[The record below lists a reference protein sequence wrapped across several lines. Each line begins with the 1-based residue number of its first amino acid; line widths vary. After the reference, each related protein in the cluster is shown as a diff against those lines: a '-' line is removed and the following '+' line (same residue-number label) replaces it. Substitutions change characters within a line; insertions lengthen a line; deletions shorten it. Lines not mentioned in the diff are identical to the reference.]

1 MPTEV
6 DDLGMPPSQVPI
18 AERTPV
24 ARELHGE
31 TVVDPYSW
39 MRERDSKRVGEHLR
53 AENEHTEA
61 TLAPLSTLRES
72 LYQEIRS
79 RIQETD
85 LSVPARK
92 GDYWYLTRVEKGQ
105 QYPISCRRHGSIDGP
120 EEVLLDGN
128 LLAGDSEYF
137 AFGLFEVS
145 PDHQVAAYS
154 TDYTG
159 AEEYTLR
166 FRSLASGSDLAD
178 EIPHTYYGGAWSKD
192 AGTFFYTR
200 PDHALRPHQ
209 LWRHR
214 VGTDTRED
222 VLVFQEDDE
231 RFFLEIES
239 SRSEE
244 LLLLTLQSQTTSEG
258 WLLEAAN
265 PQGAFRCIRPREA
278 GVEYWAEH
286 QRSDDGDR
294 LVILSTLDAP
304 NGRILQAPLSSP
316 DDWQEILPHRAD
328 VKLDGLDAFQAH
340 LVVWCRRDGVSS
352 ILVLPGGGR
361 PPEELLFEEEVRT
374 VDAGSNLEYASQSL
388 RFEYESLVT
397 PSSVYD
403 HDLATGARTLLKQ
416 QPVLG
421 GYQIADW
428 ESVREW
434 ATAGDGTGIPISLV
448 RRKGAPQDGSAA
460 LVLYGYGAYEA
471 NSDPWF
477 SAGRLSL
484 LERGVTFAI
493 AHVRGGGELGRHWYE
508 SGKLANKTN
517 SFDDLNAC
525 AEHLVAQGY
534 TSTDRLAARGGS
546 AGGLLVGAAM
556 NRRPDLYRAVVA
568 EVPFVDV
575 VNTMLDETLPLTV
588 TEWEEWGNPRI
599 PEHYAWLRAYA
610 PYENIQACAYPRV
623 LVTAGLND
631 PRVQYWEPAK
641 WVAAL
646 RDQTTGPEPI
656 LLKTEMGA
664 GHGGPSGRYD
674 AWRDEALVLAFLLDA
689 LGVTPGAVHATP
701 G

>member
-1 MPTEV
+1 MSRV
-6 DDLGMPPSQVPI
+6 
-18 AERTPV
+18 AAPV
-24 ARELHGE
+24 ADREPVSRELHGE
-31 TVVDPYSW
+31 TVVDPYAW
-39 MRERDSKRVGEHLR
+39 MRERESQRVLAHLR
-53 AENEHTEA
+53 AENEHTGA
-61 TLAPLSTLRES
+61 TLAHLSELREKV
-72 LYQEIRS
+72 YQEIKS

-92 GDYWYLTRVEKGQ
+92 GGYWYLTRTEEGR
-105 QYPISCRRHGSIDGP
+105 QYPLSCRRSGAIDGP

-145 PDHQVAAYS
+145 PDHAIAAYS

-166 FRSLASGSDLAD
+166 FRDLASGDDLPD
-178 EIPHTYYGGAWSKD
+178 EIPRTYYGGAWSKD
-192 AGTFFYTR
+192 ARTFFYTR
-200 PDHALRPHQ
+200 PDDAMRPHQ

-214 VGTDTRED
+214 MGTDTATD
-222 VLVFQEDDE
+222 ALVFQEDDE
-231 RFFLEIES
+231 RFFLEIDS
-239 SRSEE
+239 SRSED
-244 LLLLTLQSQTTSEG
+244 LLFLTLQSQTTSEG
-258 WLLEAAN
+258 WLLEAAD
-265 PQGAFRCIRPREA
+265 PQAAFRCIRPREA

-286 QRSDDGDR
+286 QRGDGGGR
-294 LVILSTLDAP
+294 LVILATLDAP
-304 NGRILQAPLSSP
+304 NGRILEAPVSSP
-316 DDWQEILPHRAD
+316 GEWQEMLPHRAD
-328 VKLDGLDAFQAH
+328 VKLDGLDAFADH
-340 LVVWCRRDGVSS
+340 LVVWCRRDATSGIV
-352 ILVLPGGGR
+352 VLPGRGR
-361 PPEELLFEEEVRT
+361 PPEELSFDEDVRT
-374 VDAGSNLEYASQSL
+374 VDAGSNLEYDTHSL

-397 PSSVYD
+397 PTSVYD
-403 HDLATGARTLLKQ
+403 HDLETGERTLLKQ

-421 GYQIADW
+421 GYRISDW

-434 ATAGDGTGIPISLV
+434 ATAGDGTRIPISLV
-448 RRKGAPQDGSAA
+448 HREGTARDGSAP

-508 SGKLANKTN
+508 AGKLAHKTN

-546 AGGLLVGAAM
+546 AGGLLVAAAM

-575 VNTMLDETLPLTV
+575 VNTMLDESLPLTI
-588 TEWEEWGNPRI
+588 TEWEEWGNPRV
-599 PEHYAWLRAYA
+599 PEQYDWLRAYA
-610 PYENIQACAYPRV
+610 PYETIRACAYPRV

-646 RDQTTGPEPI
+646 REQTTGREPI

-674 AWRDEALVLAFLLDA
+674 AWRDEALILAFLLDA
-689 LGVTPGAVHATP
+689 FGLSRREADATA

>member
-1 MPTEV
+1 MSR
-6 DDLGMPPSQVPI
+6 SQ
-18 AERTPV
+18 APV
-24 ARELHGE
+24 ADREPVRRELHGE
-31 TVVDPYSW
+31 TVVDPYAW
-39 MRERDSKRVGEHLR
+39 MRQRQSERVLAHLR

-61 TLAPLSTLRES
+61 ALAHLAELRETVFR
-72 LYQEIRS
+72 EIKS

-85 LSVPARK
+85 LTVPARK
-92 GDYWYLTRVEKGQ
+92 GDYWYLTRTEEGQ
-105 QYPISCRRHGSIDGP
+105 QYPICCRRSGAVDGP

-128 LLAGDSEYF
+128 VLAGDSEYF
-137 AFGLFEVS
+137 AFGLFDVS
-145 PDHQVAAYS
+145 PDHAVAAYS

-166 FRSLASGSDLAD
+166 FRDLASREDLPD
-178 EIPHTYYGGAWSKD
+178 EIPRTYYSGAWSKD
-192 AGTFFYTR
+192 ASTFFYTR
-200 PDHALRPHQ
+200 PDDAMRPHQ

-214 VGTDTRED
+214 VGTDASAD

-231 RFFLEIES
+231 RFFLEIDS
-239 SRSEE
+239 SRSED
-244 LLLLTLQSQTTSEG
+244 LLFITLQSQTTSEG
-258 WLLEAAN
+258 WILEAAD
-265 PQGAFRCIRPREA
+265 PEGAFRCIRPREA
-278 GVEYWAEH
+278 GVEYWVEH
-286 QRSDDGDR
+286 QRGDNGGR
-294 LVILSTLDAP
+294 LVILATEGAP
-304 NGRILQAPLSSP
+304 NGRILEAPVSSP
-316 DDWQEILPHRAD
+316 GDWQEILAHRPD
-328 VKLDGLDAFQAH
+328 VKLDGLDAFRDH
-340 LVVWCRRDGVSS
+340 LVVWCRRDGMSS
-352 ILVLPGGGR
+352 ILVLRRHGR
-361 PPEELLFEEEVRT
+361 PPEELSFEEDVRT
-374 VDAGSNLEYASQSL
+374 VDAGSNLEYDTGTL

-403 HDLATGARTLLKQ
+403 HDLETGERTLLKR

-421 GYQIADW
+421 GYRTSDW

-434 ATAGDGTGIPISLV
+434 ATVGDGTRVPISLV
-448 RRKGAPQDGSAA
+448 HRKGAPRDGSAP

-508 SGKLANKTN
+508 EGKLANKTN

-525 AEHLVAQGY
+525 AEHLVARGY
-534 TSTDRLAARGGS
+534 TSTARLAVRGGS

-575 VNTMLDETLPLTV
+575 VNTMLDESLPLTI

-610 PYENIQACAYPRV
+610 PYENIETCPYPRL

-631 PRVQYWEPAK
+631 PRVQCWEPAK

-646 RDQTTGPEPI
+646 REQTTGSEPI

-689 LGVTPGAVHATP
+689 FGLGTRDVRATP
-701 G
+701 GESAALPG

>member
-1 MPTEV
+1 MPR
-6 DDLGMPPSQVPI
+6 PQAPVPHQ
-18 AERTPV
+18 ELV

-31 TVVDPYSW
+31 TVVDPYAW
-39 MRERDSKRVGEHLR
+39 MRERKSERVLSHLQ
-53 AENEHTEA
+53 AENDYTDAE
-61 TLAPLSTLRES
+61 LAHLAGLRETIF
-72 LYQEIRS
+72 QEIKS
-79 RIQETD
+79 RVQETD

-92 GDYWYLTRVEKGQ
+92 GDYWYLTRTEEGK
-105 QYPISCRRHGSIDGP
+105 QYPISCRRRGAIDGP

-128 LLAGDSEYF
+128 LIAGDSEYF

-145 PDHQVAAYS
+145 PDDGVAAYS

-166 FRSLASGSDLAD
+166 FRDLETKADLRD
-178 EIPHTYYGGAWSKD
+178 EIPRTYYGGAWSKD
-192 AGTFFYTR
+192 ATFFFYTR
-200 PDHALRPHQ
+200 PDDAMRPHQ

-214 VGTDTRED
+214 IGTAADDD

-231 RFFLEIES
+231 RFFLDIDS
-239 SRSEE
+239 SRSEDW
-244 LLLLTLQSQTTSEG
+244 LFMTLQSQTTSES
-258 WLLEAAN
+258 WMLEAVEPEAE
-265 PQGAFRCIRPREA
+265 FRCIRPRQP
-278 GVEYWAEH
+278 GVEYWVEH
-286 QRSDDGDR
+286 QRSEGGENGDTGGR
-294 LVILSTLDAP
+294 LVLLSTLDAP
-304 NGRILQAPLSSP
+304 NGRILQAPVSEP
-316 DDWQEILPHRAD
+316 GAWKEVLPHRSD
-328 VKLDGLDAFQAH
+328 VKLDGLDAFRDH
-340 LVVWCRRDGVSS
+340 LVVWCRTDGMSGVK
-352 ILVLPGGGR
+352 VLPREGEPR
-361 PPEELLFEEEVRT
+361 DLAFDEPVRT
-374 VDAGSNLEYASQSL
+374 VDAGSNLEYDTGTL

-403 HDLATGARTLLKQ
+403 HDLDSDQRTLLKR

-421 GYQIADW
+421 SYETDDW

-434 ATAGDGTGIPISLV
+434 ATASDGTRVPISLV
-448 RRKGAPQDGSAA
+448 RRRGATGIAP
-460 LVLYGYGAYEA
+460 LLLYGYGAYEA

-493 AHVRGGGELGRHWYE
+493 AHARGGGELGRHWYE
-508 SGKLANKTN
+508 QGKLANKKNT
-517 SFDDLNAC
+517 FDDFNAC
-525 AEHLVAQGY
+525 AEHLVQAGY
-534 TSTDRLAARGGS
+534 TKPEVLAARGGS

-588 TEWEEWGNPRI
+588 TEWEEWGNPKTA
-599 PEHYAWLRAYA
+599 EHYRWLREYA
-610 PYENIQACAYPRV
+610 PYENILACAYPR
-623 LVTAGLND
+623 LLATAGLND

-646 RDQTTGPEPI
+646 RDTTTGSEPI

-689 LGVTPGAVHATP
+689 FGLQ
-701 G
+701 

>member
-1 MPTEV
+1 MSRV
-6 DDLGMPPSQVPI
+6 
-18 AERTPV
+18 AAPV
-24 ARELHGE
+24 ADREPVSRELHGE
-31 TVVDPYSW
+31 TVVDPYAW
-39 MRERDSKRVGEHLR
+39 MRERESQRVLAHLR
-53 AENEHTEA
+53 AENEHTGA
-61 TLAPLSTLRES
+61 TLAHLCELQEKV
-72 LYQEIRS
+72 YQEIKS

-92 GDYWYLTRVEKGQ
+92 GDYWYLTRTEEGQ
-105 QYPISCRRHGSIDGP
+105 QYPLSCRRSGAIDGP

-145 PDHQVAAYS
+145 PDHAIAAYS

-166 FRSLASGSDLAD
+166 FRDLASGDDLPD
-178 EIPHTYYGGAWSKD
+178 EIPRTYYGGAWSKD
-192 AGTFFYTR
+192 ARTFFYTR
-200 PDHALRPHQ
+200 PDDAMRPHQ

-214 VGTDTRED
+214 MGTDTATD

-231 RFFLEIES
+231 RFFLEIDS
-239 SRSEE
+239 SRSED
-244 LLLLTLQSQTTSEG
+244 LLFITLQSQTTSEG
-258 WLLEAAN
+258 WFLEATN
-265 PQGAFRCIRPREA
+265 PEGAFRCIRPREA

-286 QRSDDGDR
+286 QRGDSGGR
-294 LVILSTLDAP
+294 LVILATLDAP
-304 NGRILQAPLSSP
+304 NGRILEAPVSSP
-316 DDWQEILPHRAD
+316 GDWQEMLPHRAD
-328 VKLDGLDAFQAH
+328 VKLDGLEAFADH
-340 LVVWCRRDGVSS
+340 LVVWCRRDATSGVV
-352 ILVLPGGGR
+352 VLPRRER
-361 PPEELLFEEEVRT
+361 PPEELSFDEDVRT
-374 VDAGSNLEYASQSL
+374 VDAGSNLEYDTHSL

-397 PSSVYD
+397 PTSVYD
-403 HDLATGARTLLKQ
+403 HDLETGERTLLKQ

-421 GYQIADW
+421 GYRASDW

-434 ATAGDGTGIPISLV
+434 ATAGDGTRIPISLV
-448 RRKGAPQDGSAA
+448 HREGTARDSSAP

-484 LERGVTFAI
+484 LERGVTFAV

-508 SGKLANKTN
+508 AGKLAHKTN

-525 AEHLVAQGY
+525 AEHLVTQGY

-546 AGGLLVGAAM
+546 AGGLLVAAAM

-575 VNTMLDETLPLTV
+575 VNTMLDESLPLTV

-599 PEHYAWLRAYA
+599 PEHYEWLRAYA
-610 PYENIQACAYPRV
+610 PYENIRACDYPRV
-623 LVTAGLND
+623 FVTAGLND

-646 RDQTTGPEPI
+646 REQTTGREAI

-674 AWRDEALVLAFLLDA
+674 AWRDEALILTFLLDA
-689 LGVTPGAVHATP
+689 FGLATRDAHAAPG
-701 G
+701 

>member
-1 MPTEV
+1 M
-6 DDLGMPPSQVPI
+6 SRAQ
-18 AERTPV
+18 APV
-24 ARELHGE
+24 ADREPVSRELHGE
-31 TVVDPYSW
+31 AVVDPYAW
-39 MRERDSKRVGEHLR
+39 MRDRESPRVLAHLH
-53 AENEHTEA
+53 AENEHTGA
-61 TLAPLSTLRES
+61 ALAHLAELRES
-72 LYQEIRS
+72 VYQEIKS

-92 GDYWYLTRVEKGQ
+92 GDYWYLTRTEEGQ
-105 QYPISCRRHGSIDGP
+105 QYPLSCRRQGASDGP

-128 LLAGDSEYF
+128 VLAGDSEYF

-145 PDHQVAAYS
+145 PDHAIAAYS

-166 FRSLASGSDLAD
+166 FRDLASGDDLPD
-178 EIPHTYYGGAWSKD
+178 EIPRTYYGGAWSKD
-192 AGTFFYTR
+192 ARTFFYTR
-200 PDHALRPHQ
+200 PDPAMRPHQ

-214 VGTDTRED
+214 MGTNVSAD

-231 RFFLEIES
+231 RFFLEIDS
-239 SRSEE
+239 SRSED
-244 LLLLTLQSQTTSEG
+244 LLFLTLQSQTTSEG
-258 WLLEAAN
+258 WLLEAAD
-265 PQGAFRCIRPREA
+265 PQAAFRCIRPREA

-286 QRSDDGDR
+286 QRGDGGGR

-304 NGRILQAPLSSP
+304 NGRILEAPVSSP
-316 DDWQEILPHRAD
+316 GDWQEILPHRTD
-328 VKLDGLDAFQAH
+328 VKLDGLDGFRDH
-340 LVVWCRRDGVSS
+340 LVVWCRRDGMSG
-352 ILVLPGGGR
+352 IIVLPCRGHQ
-361 PPEELLFEEEVRT
+361 PEELSFEEDVRT
-374 VDAGSNLEYASQSL
+374 VDAGSNLEYDTHTL

-397 PSSVYD
+397 PASVYD
-403 HDLATGARTLLKQ
+403 HDLETGERTLLKQ

-421 GYQIADW
+421 GYRVSDW
-428 ESVREW
+428 ESAREW
-434 ATAGDGTGIPISLV
+434 ATARDGTRIPISLV
-448 RRKGAPQDGSAA
+448 HHTDTPRDGSAP
-460 LVLYGYGAYEA
+460 LVLYGYGAYEE

-508 SGKLANKTN
+508 AGKLANKMN

-575 VNTMLDETLPLTV
+575 VNTMLDEGLPLTV
-588 TEWEEWGNPRI
+588 TEWEEWGNPRV
-599 PEHYAWLRAYA
+599 PDHYDWLRAYA
-610 PYENIQACAYPRV
+610 PYENIRACAYPRV

-646 RDQTTGPEPI
+646 REQTTGREPI

-674 AWRDEALVLAFLLDA
+674 AWRDEALILAFLLDA
-689 LGVTPGAVHATP
+689 FGLSRREGHATA

>member
-1 MPTEV
+1 M
-6 DDLGMPPSQVPI
+6 S
-18 AERTPV
+18 RTQAPV
-24 ARELHGE
+24 ADREPVSRELHGE
-31 TVVDPYSW
+31 TIVDPYAW
-39 MRERDSKRVGEHLR
+39 MRERESDRVLAHLR
-53 AENEHTEA
+53 AENEFTEA
-61 TLAPLSTLRES
+61 ALAHLAELRETVF
-72 LYQEIRS
+72 QEIKS
-79 RIQETD
+79 HIQETD

-92 GDYWYLTRVEKGQ
+92 GDYWYLTRTEEGR
-105 QYPISCRRHGSIDGP
+105 QYPISCRRSGAIDGP

-128 LLAGDSEYF
+128 VLAGDSEYF

-145 PDHQVAAYS
+145 PDHESAAYS

-166 FRSLASGSDLAD
+166 FRDLASGDDLPD
-178 EIPHTYYGGAWSKD
+178 EIPRTYYGGAWSKD
-192 AGTFFYTR
+192 SSTFFYTR
-200 PDHALRPHQ
+200 PDDAMRPHQ

-214 VGTDTRED
+214 VGTDASAD

-231 RFFLEIES
+231 RFFLDIDS
-239 SRSEE
+239 SRSED
-244 LLLLTLQSQTTSEG
+244 LLFITLQSRTTGEG
-258 WLLEAAN
+258 WLLEAAD
-265 PQGAFRCIRPREA
+265 PEGTFRCIRPREA
-278 GVEYWAEH
+278 GVEYWVEH
-286 QRSDDGDR
+286 QRGDGGGR
-294 LVILSTLDAP
+294 LVILATEGAP
-304 NGRILQAPLSSP
+304 NGRILEAPVSSP
-316 DDWQEILPHRAD
+316 GDWQEILPHRAD
-328 VKLDGLDAFQAH
+328 VKLDGLDAFRDH

-352 ILVLPGGGR
+352 IIVLPRQGR
-361 PPEELLFEEEVRT
+361 PPEELFFEEAVRT
-374 VDAGSNLEYASQSL
+374 VDAGSNLEYDTQTL

-403 HDLATGARTLLKQ
+403 HDLETGERTLLKQ

-421 GYQIADW
+421 GYRISDW
-428 ESVREW
+428 ESTREW
-434 ATAGDGTGIPISLV
+434 ATARDGTRIPISLV
-448 RRKGAPQDGSAA
+448 YRKGAPRDGSAP

-508 SGKLANKTN
+508 RGRLANKTN

-525 AEHLVAQGY
+525 AEHLVAQSY

-588 TEWEEWGNPRI
+588 TEWEEWGNPRV
-599 PEHYAWLRAYA
+599 PEQYDWLRAYA
-610 PYENIQACAYPRV
+610 PYENIQVCPYPRV

-646 RDQTTGPEPI
+646 REQTTGREPI

-689 LGVTPGAVHATP
+689 FGLGTPGVPPTP

>member
-1 MPTEV
+1 MSRV
-6 DDLGMPPSQVPI
+6 
-18 AERTPV
+18 AAPV
-24 ARELHGE
+24 ADREPVSRELHGE
-31 TVVDPYSW
+31 TVVDPYAW
-39 MRERDSKRVGEHLR
+39 MRERESQRVLAHLR
-53 AENEHTEA
+53 AENQHTGA
-61 TLAPLSTLRES
+61 TLAHLSELREKV
-72 LYQEIRS
+72 YQEIKS

-92 GDYWYLTRVEKGQ
+92 GGYWYLTRTEEGR
-105 QYPISCRRHGSIDGP
+105 QYPLSCRRSGAIDGP

-145 PDHQVAAYS
+145 PDHAIAAYS

-166 FRSLASGSDLAD
+166 FRDLASGDDLPD
-178 EIPHTYYGGAWSKD
+178 EIPRTYYGGAWSKD
-192 AGTFFYTR
+192 ARTFFYTR
-200 PDHALRPHQ
+200 PDDAMRPHQ

-214 VGTDTRED
+214 MGTDTATD
-222 VLVFQEDDE
+222 VLAFQEDDE
-231 RFFLEIES
+231 RFFLEIDS
-239 SRSEE
+239 SRSED
-244 LLLLTLQSQTTSEG
+244 LLFLTLQSQTTSEG
-258 WLLEAAN
+258 WLLEAAD
-265 PQGAFRCIRPREA
+265 PQAAFRCIRPREA

-286 QRSDDGDR
+286 QRGDGGGR
-294 LVILSTLDAP
+294 LVILATLDAP
-304 NGRILQAPLSSP
+304 NGRILEAPVSSP
-316 DDWQEILPHRAD
+316 GDWQEMLPHRAD
-328 VKLDGLDAFQAH
+328 VKLDGLDAFADH
-340 LVVWCRRDGVSS
+340 LVVWCRRDATSGIV
-352 ILVLPGGGR
+352 VLPGRGR
-361 PPEELLFEEEVRT
+361 PPEELSFDEDVRT
-374 VDAGSNLEYASQSL
+374 VDAGSNLEYDTHSL

-397 PSSVYD
+397 PTSVYD
-403 HDLATGARTLLKQ
+403 HDLETGERTLLKQ

-421 GYQIADW
+421 GYRISDW

-434 ATAGDGTGIPISLV
+434 ATAGDGTRIPISLV
-448 RRKGAPQDGSAA
+448 HREGTARDGSAP

-508 SGKLANKTN
+508 AGKLAHKTN

-546 AGGLLVGAAM
+546 AGGLLVAAAM

-575 VNTMLDETLPLTV
+575 VNTMLDESLPLTI
-588 TEWEEWGNPRI
+588 TEWEEWGNPRV
-599 PEHYAWLRAYA
+599 PEQYDWLRAYA
-610 PYENIQACAYPRV
+610 PYETIRACAYPRV

-646 RDQTTGPEPI
+646 REQTTGREPI

-674 AWRDEALVLAFLLDA
+674 AWRDEALILAFLLDA
-689 LGVTPGAVHATP
+689 FGLATRDAHAAPG
-701 G
+701 

>member
-1 MPTEV
+1 MSRAQAPAPDRE
-6 DDLGMPPSQVPI
+6 
-18 AERTPV
+18 PV
-24 ARELHGE
+24 SRELHGE
-31 TVVDPYSW
+31 TVVDPYAW
-39 MRERDSKRVGEHLR
+39 MRERESERVLAHLR
-53 AENEHTEA
+53 AENEHTGA
-61 TLAPLSTLRES
+61 TLAHLSELQETVYRE
-72 LYQEIRS
+72 IKS

-92 GDYWYLTRVEKGQ
+92 GGYWYLTRTEEGR
-105 QYPISCRRHGSIDGP
+105 QYPVSCRRSGAIDGP

-128 LLAGDSEYF
+128 ILAGDSEYF

-145 PDHQVAAYS
+145 PDHAIAAYS
-154 TDYTG
+154 TDYSG

-166 FRSLASGSDLAD
+166 FRDLVSGDDLPD
-178 EIPHTYYGGAWSKD
+178 EIPRTYYGGAWSKD
-192 AGTFFYTR
+192 ARAFFYTR
-200 PDHALRPHQ
+200 PDDAMRPHQ

-214 VGTDTRED
+214 MGTDTSTD

-231 RFFLEIES
+231 RFFLDIDS
-239 SRSEE
+239 SRSED
-244 LLLLTLQSQTTSEG
+244 LLFITLQSQTTSEG
-258 WLLEAAN
+258 WLLESAD
-265 PQGAFRCIRPREA
+265 PEGEFRCIRPRED
-278 GVEYWAEH
+278 GVEYWSEH
-286 QRSDDGDR
+286 QRGDGPGR
-294 LVILSTLDAP
+294 LVILATLDAP
-304 NGRILQAPLSSP
+304 NGRILEAPVSSP
-316 DDWQEILPHRAD
+316 GDWQEILPHRAE
-328 VKLDGLDAFQAH
+328 VKLDGLDAFADH
-340 LVVWCRRDGVSS
+340 LVVWCRRDATSGIV
-352 ILVLPGGGR
+352 VLPRRGR
-361 PPEELLFEEEVRT
+361 PPEELSFDEDVRT
-374 VDAGSNLEYASQSL
+374 VDAGSNLEYDSHSL

-397 PSSVYD
+397 PTSVYD
-403 HDLATGARTLLKQ
+403 HDLETGERTLLKQ

-421 GYQIADW
+421 GYRASDW

-434 ATAGDGTGIPISLV
+434 ATAHDGARIPISLV
-448 RRKGAPQDGSAA
+448 HRKDTPRDASTP

-508 SGKLANKTN
+508 AGKLANKTN

-525 AEHLVAQGY
+525 AEHLVAEGY

-556 NRRPDLYRAVVA
+556 NRRPALYRAVIA

-575 VNTMLDETLPLTV
+575 VNTMLDESLPLTV
-588 TEWEEWGNPRI
+588 TEWEEWGNPRVR
-599 PEHYAWLRAYA
+599 EHYDWLRAYA
-610 PYENIQACAYPRV
+610 PYENIQPCAYPRV
-623 LVTAGLND
+623 FVTAGLND

-646 RDQTTGPEPI
+646 REQTTGREPI

-674 AWRDEALVLAFLLDA
+674 AWRDEALILAFLLDA
-689 LGVTPGAVHATP
+689 FGLATRDANATP
-701 G
+701 A

>member
-1 MPTEV
+1 MSRV
-6 DDLGMPPSQVPI
+6 
-18 AERTPV
+18 AAPV
-24 ARELHGE
+24 ADREPVSRELHGE
-31 TVVDPYSW
+31 TVVDPYAW
-39 MRERDSKRVGEHLR
+39 MRERESQRVLAHLR
-53 AENEHTEA
+53 AENEHTGA
-61 TLAPLSTLRES
+61 TLAHLSELREKV
-72 LYQEIRS
+72 YQEIKS

-92 GDYWYLTRVEKGQ
+92 GGYWYLTRTEEGR
-105 QYPISCRRHGSIDGP
+105 QYPLSCRRSGAIDGP

-145 PDHQVAAYS
+145 PDHAIAAYS

-166 FRSLASGSDLAD
+166 FRDLASGDDLPD

-192 AGTFFYTR
+192 ARTFFYTR
-200 PDHALRPHQ
+200 PDDAMRPHQ

-214 VGTDTRED
+214 MGTDTATD
-222 VLVFQEDDE
+222 ALVFQEDDE
-231 RFFLEIES
+231 RFFLEIDS
-239 SRSEE
+239 SRSED
-244 LLLLTLQSQTTSEG
+244 LLFITLQSQTTSEG
-258 WLLEAAN
+258 WLLEAAD
-265 PQGAFRCIRPREA
+265 PQAAFRCIRPREA

-286 QRSDDGDR
+286 QRGDGGGR
-294 LVILSTLDAP
+294 LVILATLDAP
-304 NGRILQAPLSSP
+304 NGRILEAPVSSP
-316 DDWQEILPHRAD
+316 GDWQEMLPHRAD
-328 VKLDGLDAFQAH
+328 VKLDGLDAFADH
-340 LVVWCRRDGVSS
+340 LVVWCRRDATSGIV
-352 ILVLPGGGR
+352 VLPGRGR
-361 PPEELLFEEEVRT
+361 PPEELSFDEDVRT
-374 VDAGSNLEYASQSL
+374 VDAGSNLEYDTHSL

-397 PSSVYD
+397 PTSVYD
-403 HDLATGARTLLKQ
+403 HDLETGERTLLKQ

-421 GYQIADW
+421 GYRISDW

-434 ATAGDGTGIPISLV
+434 ATAGDGTRIPISLV
-448 RRKGAPQDGSAA
+448 HREGTARDGSAP

-508 SGKLANKTN
+508 AGKLAHKTN

-546 AGGLLVGAAM
+546 AGGLLVAAAM

-575 VNTMLDETLPLTV
+575 VNTMLDESLPLTI
-588 TEWEEWGNPRI
+588 TEWEEWGNPRV
-599 PEHYAWLRAYA
+599 PEQYDWLRAYA
-610 PYENIQACAYPRV
+610 PYETIRACAYPRV

-646 RDQTTGPEPI
+646 REQTTGREPI

-674 AWRDEALVLAFLLDA
+674 AWRDEALILAFLLDA
-689 LGVTPGAVHATP
+689 FGLATRDAHAAPG
-701 G
+701 

>member
-1 MPTEV
+1 M
-6 DDLGMPPSQVPI
+6 SRAQ
-18 AERTPV
+18 APV
-24 ARELHGE
+24 ADREPVSRELHGE
-31 TVVDPYSW
+31 TVVDPYAW
-39 MRERDSKRVGEHLR
+39 MRERASQRVLAHLR
-53 AENEHTEA
+53 TENQHTGA
-61 TLAPLSTLRES
+61 TLAHLRE
-72 LYQEIRS
+72 LQEKVYQEIKS

-92 GDYWYLTRVEKGQ
+92 GGYWYLTRTEEGR
-105 QYPISCRRHGSIDGP
+105 QYPLSCRRSGAIDGP

-145 PDHQVAAYS
+145 PDHAIAAYS

-166 FRSLASGSDLAD
+166 FRDLASGDDLPD
-178 EIPHTYYGGAWSKD
+178 EIPRTYYGGAWSKD
-192 AGTFFYTR
+192 ARTFFYTR
-200 PDHALRPHQ
+200 PDDAMRPHQ

-214 VGTDTRED
+214 MGTDTATD
-222 VLVFQEDDE
+222 ALVFQEDDE
-231 RFFLEIES
+231 RFFLEIDS
-239 SRSEE
+239 SRSED
-244 LLLLTLQSQTTSEG
+244 LLFLTLQSQTTSEG
-258 WLLEAAN
+258 WLLEAAD
-265 PQGAFRCIRPREA
+265 PQAAFRCIRPREA

-286 QRSDDGDR
+286 QRGDGSGR
-294 LVILSTLDAP
+294 LVILATLDAP
-304 NGRILQAPLSSP
+304 NGRILEAPVSSP
-316 DDWQEILPHRAD
+316 GDWQEMLPHRAD
-328 VKLDGLDAFQAH
+328 VKLDGLDAFADH
-340 LVVWCRRDGVSS
+340 LVVWCRRDATSGIV
-352 ILVLPGGGR
+352 VLPGRGR
-361 PPEELLFEEEVRT
+361 PPEELSFDEDVRT
-374 VDAGSNLEYASQSL
+374 VDAGSNLEYDTHSL

-397 PSSVYD
+397 PTSVYD
-403 HDLATGARTLLKQ
+403 HDLETGERTLLKQ

-421 GYQIADW
+421 GYRISDW

-434 ATAGDGTGIPISLV
+434 ATAGDGTRIPISLV
-448 RRKGAPQDGSAA
+448 HREGTARDGSAP

-508 SGKLANKTN
+508 AGKLAHKTN

-546 AGGLLVGAAM
+546 AGGLLVAAAM

-575 VNTMLDETLPLTV
+575 VNTMLDESLPLTI
-588 TEWEEWGNPRI
+588 TEWEEWGNPRV
-599 PEHYAWLRAYA
+599 PEQYDWLRAYA
-610 PYENIQACAYPRV
+610 PYETIRACAYPRV

-646 RDQTTGPEPI
+646 REQTTGREPI

-674 AWRDEALVLAFLLDA
+674 AWRDEALILAFLLDA
-689 LGVTPGAVHATP
+689 FGLAGREVHATA

>member
-1 MPTEV
+1 MSRV
-6 DDLGMPPSQVPI
+6 
-18 AERTPV
+18 AAPV
-24 ARELHGE
+24 ADREPVSRELHGE
-31 TVVDPYSW
+31 TVVDPYAW
-39 MRERDSKRVGEHLR
+39 MRERESQRVLAHLR
-53 AENEHTEA
+53 TENQHTGA
-61 TLAPLSTLRES
+61 TLTHLSELREKV
-72 LYQEIRS
+72 YQEIKS

-92 GDYWYLTRVEKGQ
+92 GGYWYLTRTEEGR
-105 QYPISCRRHGSIDGP
+105 QYPLSCRRSGAIDGP

-145 PDHQVAAYS
+145 PDHAIAAYS

-166 FRSLASGSDLAD
+166 FRDLASGDDLPD

-192 AGTFFYTR
+192 ARTFFYTR
-200 PDHALRPHQ
+200 PDDAMRPHQ

-214 VGTDTRED
+214 MGTDTATD
-222 VLVFQEDDE
+222 ALVFQEDDE
-231 RFFLEIES
+231 RFFLEIDS
-239 SRSEE
+239 SRSED
-244 LLLLTLQSQTTSEG
+244 LLFLTLQSQTTSEG
-258 WLLEAAN
+258 WLLEAAD
-265 PQGAFRCIRPREA
+265 PQAAFRCIRPREA

-286 QRSDDGDR
+286 QRGDGGGR
-294 LVILSTLDAP
+294 LVILATLDAP
-304 NGRILQAPLSSP
+304 NGRILEAPVSSP
-316 DDWQEILPHRAD
+316 GDWQEMLPHRAE
-328 VKLDGLDAFQAH
+328 VKLDGLDAFADH
-340 LVVWCRRDGVSS
+340 LVVWCRRDATSGIV
-352 ILVLPGGGR
+352 VLPGRGL
-361 PPEELLFEEEVRT
+361 PPEELSFDEDVRT
-374 VDAGSNLEYASQSL
+374 VDAGSNLEYDTHSL

-397 PSSVYD
+397 PTSVYD
-403 HDLATGARTLLKQ
+403 HDLETGERTLLKQ

-421 GYQIADW
+421 GYRISDW

-434 ATAGDGTGIPISLV
+434 ATAGDGTRIPISLV
-448 RRKGAPQDGSAA
+448 HREGTARDGSAP

-508 SGKLANKTN
+508 AGKLAHKTN

-546 AGGLLVGAAM
+546 AGGLLVAAAM

-575 VNTMLDETLPLTV
+575 VNTMLDESLPLTI
-588 TEWEEWGNPRI
+588 TEWEEWGNPRV
-599 PEHYAWLRAYA
+599 PEQYDWLRAYA
-610 PYENIQACAYPRV
+610 PYETIRACAYPRV

-646 RDQTTGPEPI
+646 REQTTGREPI

-674 AWRDEALVLAFLLDA
+674 AWRDEALILAFLLDA
-689 LGVTPGAVHATP
+689 FGLATRDAHAAPG
-701 G
+701 